1 MAARNAIARFSPL
14 IRGEKCHNYF
24 TNKWVVEVAIELT
37 NWNLR
42 NLDYIAPEIVQTYD
56 LERRKEN
63 DAFNGDIANEYS
75 FNRVSTS

>member
-1 MAARNAIARFSPL
+1 VAARNAIARFSPL

-56 LERRKEN
+56 LERRKRGGKKMTRLTE
-63 DAFNGDIANEYS
+63 
-75 FNRVSTS
+75 T